1 MIYVFP
7 CPFHIF
13 GENAFPVLFAKI
25 QKRCRPNIVKTPTA
39 RTRNLV
45 IKKSNF
51 PNQEIEWSLRDGRV
65 RHEGLRLQV
74 GQLELTSS
82 GSVGLDQS
90 LDVVLGFKIPDS
102 WLTGRPLLASLR
114 GQTLFVPLEGSLENM
129 DLKTGVLVRVNEQL
143 LRQTTS
149 ELFRQGLKRL
159 FDN

>member
-1 MIYVFP
+1 MIERGRVGP
-7 CPFHIF
+7 SR
-13 GENAFPVLFAKI
+13 PVQRMLS
-25 QKRCRPNIVKTPTA
+25 VL
-39 RTRNLV
+39 NLA
-45 IKKSNF
+45 IRLNGLGNYNLQNNRWIDF

-102 WLTGRPLLASLR
+102 WLTGYPLLASLR
-114 GQTLFVPLEGSLENM
+114 GQTLFVPLEGSLEEM